1 MEKMHGKGPVLP
13 LRAEGDCHDG
23 HHHEGH
29 EHHHH
34 GHEGGHAAAVESASY
49 TQTKQYYCPMCPG
62 VESDKPGDCPKCG
75 MSLELNRSYRAPVGK
90 TIYTCP
96 MHPEIEQDHP
106 GDCPICGMALEPK
119 TGVSGDAE
127 DSEMESLARM
137 FWLGAILT
145 VPILFLSLGKMVPG
159 LSIDRF
165 IPALTNNW
173 LQLML
178 ATVVVFWCGGIFFVR
193 AWRSV
198 MNRSLNMFTL
208 IGLGV
213 GAAYLYSAIA
223 TVWPGIFPDSFKHDG
238 ELDLY
243 FEAASVITVL
253 VLFGQWLEAR
263 ARRRTG
269 KAIEGLLGLAA
280 KTAHRLTAAGG
291 EEEVPIDALKPDDHL
306 RVRPGEKIPV
316 DGMVIDGAS
325 SVDESMLTGES
336 IPVEKAV
343 GDNVIGAT
351 VNQTGSFVIRV
362 EKTGSETVLA
372 QIVNMVADAQRS
384 RAPIQKLADQVAGY
398 FVPAVITVSILT
410 ALIWAIW
417 GPSPSLG
424 FAIVNAVA
432 VLIIACPCALG
443 LATPMSIMVGVGR
456 GAQAGILIKNAESLE
471 TAEKITHL
479 IVDKTGT
486 LTAGKPQVTSVVG
499 TPGFEENAV
508 LSLAATVEV
517 QSEHPLARAVVSE
530 ATQRSIPLR
539 DATAFQSITGA
550 GIKAVVDGKDVLVGN
565 RDFLQSSRVNIS
577 KELTEKADEL
587 SDQAR
592 SIVWVATDGRA
603 MGIIGIS
610 DPVKETTPGA
620 IEQLRGMGIRIVMA
634 TGDNPRTAQ
643 VVADRLRIHEVRAGL
658 KPKDKYRLVE
668 ELKTKGAKVAVA
680 GDGINDAPA
689 LAAADVGIAM
699 GTGTDVAIE
708 SAGITLVRGDLNGI
722 AKALLLSKKVMQNIR
737 RNLFFAFIYN
747 LLGVPIAAG
756 ILYPFFGLLLSPII
770 AGAAMS
776 FSSVSVIANA
786 LRLNKVR
793 L

>member
-1 MEKMHGKGPVLP
+1 MEG
-13 LRAEGDCHDG
+13 
-23 HHHEGH
+23 
-29 EHHHH
+29 H
-34 GHEGGHAAAVESASY
+34 GHEGHHHGSHHCAQATPLDSAADVR
-49 TQTKQYYCPMCPG
+49 TKPYYCPMCPG
-62 VESDKPGDCPKCG
+62 VESEKPGDCPKCG
-75 MSLELNRSYRAPVGK
+75 MSLELNRTYKKPVGK

-96 MHPEIEQDHP
+96 MHPQIEQDHP

-119 TGVSGDAE
+119 AGTAGTPE
-127 DSEMESLARM
+127 DSEAESLVRKL
-137 FWLGAILT
+137 WVGAILT

-159 LSIDRF
+159 LGVDHLV
-165 IPALTNNW
+165 PAPVNNW
-173 LQLML
+173 LQLIL

-198 MNRSLNMFTL
+198 VNRSPNMFTL

-213 GAAYLYSAIA
+213 GAAYLYSGIA
-223 TVWPGIFPDSFKHDG
+223 TLWPGIFPGSFKHDG

-243 FEAASVITVL
+243 FEAAAVITVL
-253 VLFGQWLEAR
+253 VLLGQWLEAG
-263 ARRRTG
+263 ARKRTG

-280 KTAHRLTAAGG
+280 KTAHRLTAPG
-291 EEEVPIDALKPDDHL
+291 EEEEVAIDELQPGDSV

-316 DGMVIDGAS
+316 DGTITDGAS

-336 IPVEKAV
+336 IPVEKAA
-343 GDNVIGAT
+343 GDKVIGAT
-351 VNQTGSFVIRV
+351 VNQTGSFVVRV

-372 QIVNMVADAQRS
+372 QIVHMVAEAQRS
-384 RAPIQKLADQVAGY
+384 RAPIQKVADQVAGY
-398 FVPAVITVSILT
+398 FVPAVIAVSVLT

-417 GPSPSLG
+417 GPRPSLA
-424 FAIVNAVA
+424 FAVVNAVA

-456 GAQAGILIKNAESLE
+456 GAQAGVLIKDAEALE

-486 LTAGKPQVTSVVG
+486 LTAGKPQVTEVVAVDA
-499 TPGFEENAV
+499 FEENAL
-508 LSLAATVEV
+508 LSLAATVEL
-517 QSEHPLARAVVSE
+517 QSEHPLARAVVAEANQRGIGLRE
-530 ATQRSIPLR
+530 ATQ
-539 DATAFQSITGA
+539 FQSITGA
-550 GIKAVVDGKDVLVGN
+550 GIKGVVNGKDVLAGN
-565 RDFLQSSRVNIS
+565 QGFLQSNRVVIP

-587 SDQAR
+587 SKQAR
-592 SIVWVATDGRA
+592 SLVWVANDGRA
-603 MGIIGIS
+603 VGIIGIA
-610 DPVKETTPGA
+610 DPVKEATPSA
-620 IEQLRGMGIRIVMA
+620 IQQLHAMGIRIVMA

-643 VVADRLRIHEVRAGL
+643 AVAERLRIDEVRAGL
-658 KPKDKYRLVE
+658 KPEDKQRLVE
-668 ELKTKGAKVAVA
+668 ELKANGAKVAVA

-722 AKALLLSKKVMQNIR
+722 AKALLLSKRVMRNIR
-737 RNLFFAFIYN
+737 ENLFFAFIYN

-776 FSSVSVIANA
+776 FSSVSVIGNA
-786 LRLNKVR
+786 LRIRRIKL
-793 L
+793 

>member
-1 MEKMHGKGPVLP
+1 MQKIQGNDSDPRAPMEGHG
-13 LRAEGDCHDG
+13 HDG
-23 HHHEGH
+23 HHHGTH
-29 EHHHH
+29 DCS
-34 GHEGGHAAAVESASY
+34 HATPLDSASDVR
-49 TQTKQYYCPMCPG
+49 TKPYYCPMCPG
-62 VESDKPGDCPKCG
+62 VESEKPGDCPKCG
-75 MSLELNRSYRAPVGK
+75 MSLELNRAYKKPVGK

-96 MHPEIEQDHP
+96 MHPQIERDHP

-119 TGVSGDAE
+119 AGTAGTPE
-127 DSEMESLARM
+127 DSEAESLVRK
-137 FWLGAILT
+137 FWIGVILT
-145 VPILFLSLGKMVPG
+145 VPILFLSLGKMAPG
-159 LSIDRF
+159 LGIDHLV
-165 IPALTNNW
+165 PAPVNNW
-173 LQLML
+173 LQLIL

-198 MNRSLNMFTL
+198 VNRSPNMFTL

-223 TVWPGIFPDSFKHDG
+223 TLWPGIFPDSFKHDG

-243 FEAASVITVL
+243 FEAAAVITVL
-253 VLFGQWLEAR
+253 VLLGQWLEAR

-280 KTAHRLTAAGG
+280 KTAHRLTAPG
-291 EEEVPIDALKPDDHL
+291 EEEDVAIDELQPGDHV

-316 DGMVIDGAS
+316 DGTIIDGAS

-336 IPVEKAV
+336 IPVEKTA
-343 GDNVIGAT
+343 GDKVIGAT
-351 VNQTGSFVIRV
+351 VNQTGSFVVRV

-372 QIVNMVADAQRS
+372 QIVHMVAEAQRS
-384 RAPIQKLADQVAGY
+384 RAPIQKVADRVAGY
-398 FVPAVITVSILT
+398 FVPAVIAVSVLT

-417 GPSPSLG
+417 GPRPSLA
-424 FAIVNAVA
+424 FAVVNAVA

-456 GAQAGILIKNAESLE
+456 GAQAGVLIKDAEALE

-486 LTAGKPQVTSVVG
+486 LTAGKPQVTDVVAVDA
-499 TPGFEENAV
+499 FEESAL
-508 LSLAATVEV
+508 LSLAATVEL
-517 QSEHPLARAVVSE
+517 QSEHPLARAVVAE
-530 ATQRSIPLR
+530 ANQRGIALR
-539 DATAFQSITGA
+539 ETAQFQSITGA
-550 GIKAVVDGKDVLVGN
+550 GIKGVVNGGDVLAGN
-565 RDFLQSSRVNIS
+565 QDFLQSNRVVIP

-587 SDQAR
+587 SKQAR
-592 SIVWVATDGRA
+592 SIVWVANDGRA
-603 MGIIGIS
+603 VGIIGIA
-610 DPVKETTPGA
+610 DPVKEATPSA
-620 IEQLRGMGIRIVMA
+620 IQQLHLMGIRIVMA

-643 VVADRLRIHEVRAGL
+643 AVAERLQIDEVRAGL
-658 KPKDKYRLVE
+658 KPEDKQRLVE
-668 ELKTKGAKVAVA
+668 ELKASGAKVAVA

-699 GTGTDVAIE
+699 GTGTDVAIQ
-708 SAGITLVRGDLNGI
+708 SAGITLVRGDLSGI
-722 AKALLLSKKVMQNIR
+722 AKALLLSKRVMRNIR
-737 RNLFFAFIYN
+737 ENLFFAFIYN

-776 FSSVSVIANA
+776 FSSVSVIGNA
-786 LRLNKVR
+786 LRIRRIKL
-793 L
+793 